1 MAVNPNEDTE
11 FNDALRQYGIIP
23 PKETTPPIPSP
34 PSSPKLQDILDDL
47 TPEELRELG
56 EDVTDEDLGR
66 SIEAHRRQRVAQERL
81 HQKRARF
88 GRVYPIGRDDYTREV
103 TEASKINDNDDEE
116 EEEKGTGVICFLYK
130 DGIPRSDRTFEHI
143 RSLAS
148 RYPHSKFVSIVGN
161 KCIADLPDSRIP
173 MLIIYR
179 KGEIRNQLI
188 AWGADRER
196 QLEELEA
203 LLLLC
208 GALNPPLHGP
218 LGEQRSHSDEDSE
231 EDDDDPSSRMRSA
244 AASTNARAPKNIRG
258 RKKKDDSDSE
268 FEFDM

>member
-11 FNDALRQYGIIP
+11 FNDALRQCGIIP
-23 PKETTPPIPSP
+23 PKEPTPTTPSP
-34 PSSPKLQDILDDL
+34 LSSPKLHDILDDL
-47 TPEELRELG
+47 TPEELTELG
-56 EDVTDEDLGR
+56 EDVTDEDLQR
-66 SIEAHRRQRVAQERL
+66 SIDAHRRQREAQERL
-81 HQKRARF
+81 HQKCARF

-103 TEASKINDNDDEE
+103 TEASKVDEDDDD
-116 EEEKGTGVICFLYK
+116 EEKGTG
-130 DGIPRSDRTFEHI
+130 
-143 RSLAS
+143 
-148 RYPHSKFVSIVGN
+148 FVSIVGN

-188 AWGADRER
+188 AWGVDRER

-208 GALNPPLHGP
+208 GALDPPLHGP
-218 LGEQRSHSDEDSE
+218 LGERRSKRNDDSE
-231 EDDDDPSSRMRSA
+231 DEEEGEDPSSRMRSA

-258 RKKKDDSDSE
+258 QKQKDDSDSE